1 MEFKPRLE
9 KIIKEVIVV
18 SEVATIAEEVQLLE
32 ESGEN
37 LDEVEFK
44 SATVVEQHRTNHN
57 NRTGGWKGVTFRHN
71 NNHEE
76 GGGGGTTAA
85 AASVSSMDDEEDE
98 EDDSYRNA
106 RRATF
111 RGTRP
116 QLSTTESGSWRIKK
130 FLDRWEDPVDKSE
143 RDPEVT
149 IADVLKFRTAL
160 SYMDLTHPFGE
171 AFGPASSRDECI
183 ESANILFYAL
193 LKFTP
198 QKTAIPFETLAL
210 ITGADEG
217 GTVED
222 SVKKRDLQKVF
233 RPDAW
238 NELTKLAFIQSI
250 DAVYRKLRFFRAS
263 VGNASV
269 IDKVLEDII
278 NGIFYFVLGLVLLS
292 LMHFNPWP
300 LLVSMTS
307 LLVSVS
313 FALGSSVSKY
323 VEVRWIL
330 SRVCKWPC
338 LVGESYTFSSLGPS
352 AGMVGSFAD
361 CGSSSF

>member
-149 IADVLKFRTAL
+149 IADVLKFRTSITL
-160 SYMDLTHPFGE
+160 SLSLSHPHPHPPTHTHTDIYIN
-171 AFGPASSRDECI
+171 R
-183 ESANILFYAL
+183 
-193 LKFTP
+193 
-198 QKTAIPFETLAL
+198 
-210 ITGADEG
+210 
-217 GTVED
+217 
-222 SVKKRDLQKVF
+222 
-233 RPDAW
+233 
-238 NELTKLAFIQSI
+238 TKLSSSKAHGQKGSFGGCRQARQNQRHQHAGIPIRLQQDGTRI
-250 DAVYRKLRFFRAS
+250 DAREGRPKEPPVLIKLGRAMQDGKIQGGPGGNDKGPSFGLNRKKGEIGSQAFHAQARAS
-263 VGNASV
+263 
-269 IDKVLEDII
+269 DQPI
-278 NGIFYFVLGLVLLS
+278 NEA
-292 LMHFNPWP
+292 P
-300 LLVSMTS
+300 LNDPRQ
-307 LLVSVS
+307 
-313 FALGSSVSKY
+313 FQ
-323 VEVRWIL
+323 RDHL
-330 SRVCKWPC
+330 SRH
-338 LVGESYTFSSLGPS
+338 EQ
-352 AGMVGSFAD
+352 
-361 CGSSSF
+361 